1 MFARLNR
8 IPDTGLLF
16 AARIFPAAIFWQ
28 SGRTK
33 VEGWGVSENAL
44 YLFQDEYALPVIDP
58 TLAAHAA
65 AFAEHLFPIVL
76 AVGVMTRLSAL
87 ALLGM
92 TAIIQIFVYPAAWP
106 THGVW
111 AVCFL
116 LLILRGPGRWSLDA
130 VIHRHFRASWP
141 V

>member
-1 MFARLNR
+1 M
-8 IPDTGLLF
+8 
-16 AARIFPAAIFWQ
+16 
-28 SGRTK
+28 
-33 VEGWGVSENAL
+33 EGWRVSDGAID
-44 YLFQDEYALPVIDP
+44 LFQDEYVLPLVDP
-58 TLAAHAA
+58 SVAAHVAA
-65 AFAEHLFPIVL
+65 LAEHLFPLLLILGVL
-76 AVGVMTRLSAL
+76 TRLSAF

-116 LLILRGPGRWSLDA
+116 LLILRGPGRWSLDGE
-130 VIHRHFRASWP
+130 IQRRFRPSWP

>member
-1 MFARLNR
+1 MA
-8 IPDTGLLF
+8 
-16 AARIFPAAIFWQ
+16 
-28 SGRTK
+28 
-33 VEGWGVSENAL
+33 GWRVSEGAID
-44 YLFQDEYALPVIDP
+44 LFQEEYLLPIIDP
-58 TLAAHAA
+58 AVAAQAA
-65 AFAEHLFPIVL
+65 ALAEHLFPALLV
-76 AVGVMTRLSAL
+76 VGLMTRLSAV

-116 LLILRGPGRWSLDA
+116 LLILRGPGRWSLDRE
-130 VIHRHFRASWP
+130 IQHRFLRSWP